1 MNSILP
7 KRKEVT
13 SWKHFKTMSSLV
25 DDVFGYFLNSQG
37 EGETDER
44 FEFPEPY
51 FMWKEDEKK
60 IPESGSL
67 RIKSNTF
74 KFLARCLASEILNV
88 NEGKYD

>member
-1 MNSILP
+1 
-7 KRKEVT
+7 
-13 SWKHFKTMSSLV
+13 MSSLV